1 MGIRHWGT
9 QVVLAAALVMTSIYV
24 LMLAVPSAGAATSVH
39 PGALASKVA
48 RAATVPARGASA
60 AHVRSSPDAVSTWRI
75 LLLIFRQTD
84 TDYVDA
90 SGATRHLQATL
101 PQSDIDALLAAF
113 HSSLPAAI
121 EEWSHNQAAWDVE
134 VEYPSQSVTR
144 LASLG
149 SDTQWLDPS
158 CISAAMQQYF
168 RPGYHDVVMVYW
180 DSSDDAGNTI
190 PSPGWG
196 LATLRSNPSYGYLT
210 VTWPS
215 WGSWDPVQAEG
226 NMQVWIHEWLHSVCF
241 FYEGLGYNPPAGG
254 PDGATTHGYYPE
266 EPPYAGWGTYYS
278 DLMNDRVPENGVMTG
293 IPTEAWAR
301 ATIRDAN
308 DVVPPVTTQAGADD
322 AWHNRP
328 VTVSFSA
335 TDSGSPVSGVYST
348 EYKVDR
354 GAWTTG
360 TNLTVPAPSDHSGDG
375 VHTVSYR
382 SSDAV
387 GNREITR
394 SVSVK
399 IDTTGP
405 TTMAKSVGARR
416 GKVVTLRY
424 LVSDN
429 LSPQATDA
437 TLVVKNASGKVVRS
451 FSLGTVNTGITYAVK
466 WKPSAKGVY
475 SYTVTARD
483 LAGNAQATATS
494 ARVTVR

>member
-1 MGIRHWGT
+1 MNAAVRDHRIGCVLVALIALLLMA
-9 QVVLAAALVMTSIYV
+9 LAAPESRAATRPEGSN
-24 LMLAVPSAGAATSVH
+24 SACHRMGAAT
-39 PGALASKVA
+39 AEQAAS
-48 RAATVPARGASA
+48 GAS
-60 AHVRSSPDAVSTWRI
+60 STWRI

-90 SGATRHLQATL
+90 SGDTRHLQASL

-113 HSSLPAAI
+113 HSSLPAAV
-121 EEWSHNQAAWDVE
+121 EEWSHNQAAWDIE
-134 VEYPSQSVTR
+134 VEYPSQSVTS

-149 SDTQWLDPS
+149 SDAQWLDPS
-158 CISAAMQQYF
+158 CISAAMRQYF

-210 VTWPS
+210 VTYPS